1 MDCKLKYNPV
11 GMRNRLESADDD
23 RKLIHFLSSCSD
35 SGPDSDSLVSSL
47 SGVCLPLKIPAS
59 VEEPEFKGVKSKWRL
74 DSIFKTMSLKA
85 DSFSLHLSQGFSHAP
100 GCLPGNCISDCR
112 TKYGLISCTAV
123 AAYHGYRRRSLVNRC
138 ANDTIN
144 FIE

>member
-23 RKLIHFLSSCSD
+23 RKLVPFLSSCSD
-35 SGPDSDSLVSSL
+35 SGTDSDSLVSSL
-47 SGVCLPLKIPAS
+47 SAS
-59 VEEPEFKGVKSKWRL
+59 QTSNHSSSITEFKGVKSKWRL